1 MPSLN
6 NGEPLSSG
14 VRKSLEER
22 MNDFEPLVVV
32 ERDGQEIQIPV
43 AQFLGEQA
51 VPNDNDAVV

>member
-1 MPSLN
+1 MTSLN
-6 NGEPLSSG
+6 NGEPRSSG

-43 AQFLGEQA
+43 AQFLHEQA
-51 VPNDNDAVV
+51 AEDDNDDDI